1 MIDLNKNNEPLDLS
15 YLREMSGDSIEFM
28 IEMLDAFKEQT
39 PIYMQNLALAVEAR
53 DWKSVYECA
62 HKIKPTFFYVG
73 RADAR
78 DFMQTIEQNARELI
92 DVDDIPSY
100 YIQLEQ
106 FVTNLYRQLDDA
118 KLLLQQK
125 L

>member
-1 MIDLNKNNEPLDLS
+1 MIDLTKNDEPLDLA

-28 IEMLDAFKEQT
+28 IEMLDAFKQQT
-39 PIYMQNLALAVEAR
+39 PIYMQNLASAVEAR

-78 DFMQTIEQNARELI
+78 DFMQTIEHNARELI
-92 DVDDIPSY
+92 NLDAIPSY
-100 YIQLEQ
+100 YHQLEI
-106 FVTNLYRQLDDA
+106 FVANLYRQLDDA
-118 KLLLQQK
+118 KLSLQQK